1 MTLTNRNRCFRAGI
15 IFCAVSLLVTAA
27 AVFMVMPAYPQALEG
42 SIRCTAGIIQRIIA
56 NFTGASPY
64 IPFISMASS
73 VVFSLIG
80 ITLIYYFFEKTQSP
94 EIIFIGLFVVS
105 FAFECI
111 RIIIPL
117 KIIYD
122 LPIIYLTNSTR
133 VLFFGRFF
141 GLFSFFSASLYTA
154 GLKIQKQHYIILVCA
169 ITSFIFALGVPVD
182 GLSWDSTLVL
192 LNDFDST
199 FYMIQVGIYTIT
211 IASFMISA
219 YTRGSKEYI
228 SIGIGALL
236 ILLGRNM
243 LFCSDTWVSP
253 FPGLFILSFGTWLV
267 CIRFHRLYLWL

>member
-1 MTLTNRNRCFRAGI
+1 
-15 IFCAVSLLVTAA
+15 
-27 AVFMVMPAYPQALEG
+27 
-42 SIRCTAGIIQRIIA
+42 
-56 NFTGASPY
+56 
-64 IPFISMASS
+64 
-73 VVFSLIG
+73 
-80 ITLIYYFFEKTQSP
+80 
-94 EIIFIGLFVVS
+94 
-105 FAFECI
+105 
-111 RIIIPL
+111 
-117 KIIYD
+117 
-122 LPIIYLTNSTR
+122 
-133 VLFFGRFF
+133 
-141 GLFSFFSASLYTA
+141 
-154 GLKIQKQHYIILVCA
+154 
-169 ITSFIFALGVPVD
+169 VPVD